1 MNKPKLMVFKC
12 KGVSV
17 PNDLPM
23 CNNTIITNVDDKRID
38 TRGGYNYELFGKKMF
53 MPVTR
58 TYRCIRT
65 VNHNTH
71 KQKPTK
77 KLWVFVIIM
86 TWVGKKTHFVERCH
100 MLCSF
105 QKQIQ
110 K

>member
-58 TYRCIRT
+58 TYRCENCSAYIQQWEQK
-65 VNHNTH
+65 VHNDLA
-71 KQKPTK
+71 KRIAEY
-77 KLWVFVIIM
+77 L
-86 TWVGKKTHFVERCH
+86 
-100 MLCSF
+100 
-105 QKQIQ
+105 
-110 K
+110 